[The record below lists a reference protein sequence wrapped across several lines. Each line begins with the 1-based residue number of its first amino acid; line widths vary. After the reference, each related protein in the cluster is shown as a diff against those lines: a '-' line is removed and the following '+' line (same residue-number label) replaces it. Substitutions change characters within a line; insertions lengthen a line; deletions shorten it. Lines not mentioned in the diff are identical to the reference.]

1 MNLVL
6 KKKIK
11 RSRNNY
17 PTTIGKRTKR
27 RGREKKQEIKQQK
40 LQARLDAKEQKK
52 KNSTLQQVGLMQQSF
67 FNVIYIM
74 GIIFEHTRLLVG
86 L

>member
-1 MNLVL
+1 MVVQKRKMIMNLVL

-27 RGREKKQEIKQQK
+27 RGREKK
-40 LQARLDAKEQKK
+40 ARNKATKIT
-52 KNSTLQQVGLMQQSF
+52 S
-67 FNVIYIM
+67 
-74 GIIFEHTRLLVG
+74 
-86 L
+86 